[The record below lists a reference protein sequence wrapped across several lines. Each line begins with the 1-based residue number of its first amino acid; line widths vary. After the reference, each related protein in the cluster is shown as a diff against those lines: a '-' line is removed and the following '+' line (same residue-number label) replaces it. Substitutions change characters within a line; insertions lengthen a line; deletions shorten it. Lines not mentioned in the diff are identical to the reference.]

1 MQFRVFLG
9 RDAGFHNNKI
19 AASPAAPARPLAAIV
34 AMGTPAFPD
43 ELDVADADADA
54 EDAWALPELV
64 ALASREEAELA
75 TDAAELE
82 AEAPAPEA
90 ADEAEA
96 AWDDRED
103 SREDAEALAPEAT
116 DDALAD
122 APEAREEAL
131 AEAPEAADEALAETP
146 DAPEAPEAAAP
157 PTALK
162 MVEVPTALVIVLPS
176 VVKVEKR
183 VSVETGVLEVPPVPV
198 AEPALAPALVAE
210 GFRLVT
216 PDAEPA
222 GPVAV
227 PAAVRAE
234 VAERVPTLD

>member
-1 MQFRVFLG
+1 MPKRQMHQKHQKPRISQRCVSAKKV
-9 RDAGFHNNKI
+9 RNI
-19 AASPAAPARPLAAIV
+19 R
-34 AMGTPAFPD
+34 T
-43 ELDVADADADA
+43 
-54 EDAWALPELV
+54 
-64 ALASREEAELA
+64 
-75 TDAAELE
+75 
-82 AEAPAPEA
+82 
-90 ADEAEA
+90 
-96 AWDDRED
+96 
-103 SREDAEALAPEAT
+103 
-116 DDALAD
+116 
-122 APEAREEAL
+122 
-131 AEAPEAADEALAETP
+131 
-146 DAPEAPEAAAP
+146 AAP